1 MRDHRLYLKDI
12 FAATEMQDLAETVYN
27 PDDI

>member
-1 MRDHRLYLKDI
+1 MRDHRFNLKDI
-12 FAATEMQDLAETVYN
+12 FAATEMQDLTEIVYN